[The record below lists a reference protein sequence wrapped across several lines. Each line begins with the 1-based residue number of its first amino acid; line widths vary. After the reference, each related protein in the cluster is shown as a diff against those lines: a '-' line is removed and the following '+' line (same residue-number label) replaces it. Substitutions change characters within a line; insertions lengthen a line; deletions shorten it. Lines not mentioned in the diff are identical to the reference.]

1 MEMWKHTG
9 KSKNTPFNVQ
19 KILLNSDSN
28 NSILNEP
35 LNAHPKYPI
44 NNTDNYFYTFMSIFY
59 VL

>member
-1 MEMWKHTG
+1 MEMWKHIG
-9 KSKNTPFNVQ
+9 KSNTPFNVK

-28 NSILNEP
+28 SILNKP

-44 NNTDNYFYTFMSIFY
+44 NNTRQLLFTFMSIFY